1 MGLGVG
7 WKWEQRVRAC
17 GKEGVCWGTC
27 LQQFSPYP
35 QCDLPEVSLINNTP
49 PPPTPYT
56 HLAPFCTRAC
66 CTPPLTNH
74 QALFPK
80 RIRFVLTGVG
90 FQCYSKLS
98 VILMISLRG
107 RDRKMNRF
115 SLSFPH
121 NCEWAR
127 EGGGPSERGSSY
139 RCMHKRG
146 FDWANIIT
154 WNEIKTVNESLF
166 HSISP
171 SVLSLLSLLFFIMR
185 IPNLFHFI
193 IAAPPVPHRS
203 AICMKIMHL

>member
-1 MGLGVG
+1 MNVAQMGLGVG

-17 GKEGVCWGTC
+17 GKRVFAGAPACSS
-27 LQQFSPYP
+27 SPCTP
-35 QCDLPEVSLINNTP
+35 SVTSQRSPSLTTP
-49 PPPTPYT
+49 PYT
-56 HLAPFCTRAC
+56 RLAPLCTRAC

-127 EGGGPSERGSSY
+127 ERRDWVREAVHIDVCIRGVLIER
-139 RCMHKRG
+139 
-146 FDWANIIT
+146 I
-154 WNEIKTVNESLF
+154 
-166 HSISP
+166 
-171 SVLSLLSLLFFIMR
+171 
-185 IPNLFHFI
+185 
-193 IAAPPVPHRS
+193 
-203 AICMKIMHL
+203 

>member
-1 MGLGVG
+1 MFIKAIKMNVAQMGLGVG
-7 WKWEQRVRAC
+7 WMWERRVCAC
-17 GKEGVCWGTC
+17 GRGCLWGH
-27 LQQFSPYP
+27 LPAAVLP
-35 QCDLPEVSLINNTP
+35 IPPVWPPEVSLINSP
-49 PPPTPYT
+49 PPPPHPVLHT
-56 HLAPFCTRAC
+56 CTRSC

-127 EGGGPSERGSSY
+127 ERGKERE
-139 RCMHKRG
+139 RQ
-146 FDWANIIT
+146 
-154 WNEIKTVNESLF
+154 
-166 HSISP
+166 
-171 SVLSLLSLLFFIMR
+171 FI
-185 IPNLFHFI
+185 
-193 IAAPPVPHRS
+193 
-203 AICMKIMHL
+203 